1 MNTIAHT
8 SVAVK
13 DINCINIRYREAFY
27 IIVMNNVNTDSGHF
41 VAFVIIVKNLD
52 FNFNLISIKNP
63 SAFDINFN

>member
-27 IIVMNNVNTDSGHF
+27 IIVMNNFNTDSGHF
-41 VAFVIIVKNLD
+41 VASEIIVKNLD
-52 FNFNLISIKNP
+52 FN
-63 SAFDINFN
+63 